1 MYRDAHNKANVKKK
15 ACGSQFGGL
24 ANKTALAMQANEE
37 SSPKK
42 EPDTLEKLEGWFDSL
57 TTTDVTGKDSIEAL
71 LKNNTLLTKTN
82 AKLSAVIKLQ
92 AAEIKSLTAGDGIK
106 GNRDTR
112 GLVEMKTSQIS
123 RLAWRIGAFT
133 ARKTLG
139 MTRMTVMS

>member
-1 MYRDAHNKANVKKK
+1 MLPRARDPASLLPAFFRHV
-15 ACGSQFGGL
+15 GGVC
-24 ANKTALAMQANEE
+24 
-37 SSPKK
+37 
-42 EPDTLEKLEGWFDSL
+42 
-57 TTTDVTGKDSIEAL
+57 VTVKDSIEAL